1 MKTELILDHSLPDD
15 VVKIYSKDAQLG
27 ARILSYIDHF
37 TTDLENLVIRSEDGV
52 IIIKKMDIV
61 SAEIYDKSLTI
72 YTKEDEIKTSKTL
85 AALMKELDSKTF
97 LQVSKSEMLN
107 IHMIKRVEPSF
118 SGNLVARMTYGDKVI
133 ISRRY
138 VSKLKERLG
147 IKWLKI

>member
-61 SAEIYDKSLTI
+61 SAAIYDKTLTI

-85 AALMKELDSKTF
+85 SALMKELDSKTF

-147 IKWLKI
+147 IQ

>member
-61 SAEIYDKSLTI
+61 SASIYDKTLSI

-85 AALMKELDSKTF
+85 SALMKELDSKTF

-147 IKWLKI
+147 IQ

>member
-52 IIIKKMDIV
+52 IIIKKMDII
-61 SAEIYDKSLTI
+61 SAAIYDKTLTI
-72 YTKEDEIKTSKTL
+72 YTKEDEIKTSKSL
-85 AALMKELDSKTF
+85 IALMKELDSKTF

-118 SGNLVARMTYGDKVI
+118 SGNLVARMTYGGKVI

-147 IKWLKI
+147 IQ

>member
-27 ARILSYIDHF
+27 ARILSYIDYF

-61 SAEIYDKSLTI
+61 SAAIYDKTLTI
-72 YTKEDEIKTSKTL
+72 YTKEDVIKTSKTL
-85 AALMKELDSKTF
+85 SALMKELDSKTF

-147 IKWLKI
+147 IQ

>member
-1 MKTELILDHSLPDD
+1 
-15 VVKIYSKDAQLG
+15 
-27 ARILSYIDHF
+27 
-37 TTDLENLVIRSEDGV
+37 
-52 IIIKKMDIV
+52 MDIV
-61 SAEIYDKSLTI
+61 SAAIYDKTLTI

-85 AALMKELDSKTF
+85 SALMKELDSKTF

-147 IKWLKI
+147 IK

>member
-1 MKTELILDHSLPDD
+1 MKTELILDHSLPDN

-37 TTDLENLVIRSEDGV
+37 TTDLENLAIGSEDGV
-52 IIIKKMDIV
+52 IIIKIMDIV
-61 SAEIYDKSLTI
+61 SATIYDKSLTI

-85 AALMKELDSKTF
+85 SALMKELDSKTF

-118 SGNLVARMTYGDKVI
+118 SGNLVARMIYGYKVI

-147 IKWLKI
+147 I